1 MRNLALIA
9 SDYTTFSYAN
19 TNWSAAALDLDEG
32 ILYAASET
40 QNLNGEIDVELW
52 KVGSKRPLTN
62 DQVQV
67 CSPFDK
73 WEWFELIASV
83 V

>member
-1 MRNLALIA
+1 MRNLSLIA
-9 SDYTTFSYAN
+9 SDYTSFSYAN
-19 TNWSAAALDLDEG
+19 TNWSATALDLDEG

-40 QNLNGEIDVELW
+40 KNLNGEIDVELW

-67 CSPFDK
+67 CSLSNK
-73 WEWFELIASV
+73 RT
-83 V
+83 